1 MSHHILHLLTLTLF
15 FTLTFS
21 THSPPLDSSHLL
33 SFKLKADPLNKLNF
47 KSSNFCQ
54 WQGIQCTHFKVH
66 RLILQNLNLAGTFPP
81 NTLTQL
87 DQLRVL
93 SLQNNSLTGP
103 IPNLSSLINLKS
115 LFLNHNSFSGSF
127 PPSLISLHRLKT
139 LDLSLNNLTGS
150 IPLSL
155 TNLDRLYYLRL
166 DLNHLKGSIPP
177 LNQSS
182 LKIFNISHNNLTGP
196 IPVTSTLLR
205 FKRSSFLFN
214 SRLCG
219 EIVHRE
225 CKPAEP
231 FFGSAAPKPINQI
244 IKQQPKHTKNK
255 NTNKLAAI
263 IGLCG
268 GVFVICFVIC
278 VITRVVKRKR
288 YRKKIMKPTMASDYI
303 AAESAAAVMKME
315 EDRALEEKVK
325 KLQMAK
331 SGSLVFC
338 AGEAQ
343 DYTMEQ
349 LMKASAELLGKGTIG
364 TTYKAVL
371 DNRLIVC
378 VKRLDGFKM
387 TGISKEE
394 FDRQMTAVGGLRH
407 PKLVALRGF
416 IQAKEERLLVY
427 DYQPNGSLFSL
438 IHGSKSARAR
448 PLHWTS
454 CLKIAEDVAQGL
466 NYIHQAWRFVHGNL
480 KASNILLD
488 PDFEACLTDYCLSGL
503 VDPALLFEEP
513 DSVAYK
519 APETHKLDHQPTSK
533 SDIYSFGVLLIEL
546 LTGKPPSQHPYL
558 LPDELVHWVRSMR
571 DDDGSEDNRLV
582 MLLEVAITCSATSPE
597 QRPTM
602 WQVLKMI
609 QEIKRTVVAEDGDNA
624 FPTKVTSLAS

>member
-1 MSHHILHLLTLTLF
+1 MSHHFLHLLILISF
-15 FTLTFS
+15 FTHSFS
-21 THSPPLDSSHLL
+21 AHSPPSDATHLL
-33 SFKLKADPLNKLNF
+33 SFKLKADAHNNLNYT
-47 KSSNFCQ
+47 SRSFCQ
-54 WQGIQCTHFKVH
+54 WQGVQCARLRVH
-66 RLILQNLNLAGTFPP
+66 RLVLQNLNLSGSFAP
-81 NTLTQL
+81 NTLTNL

-103 IPNLSSLINLKS
+103 IPDLSQLINLKS

-127 PPSLISLHRLKT
+127 PPSLLSLHRLKT
-139 LDLSLNNLTGS
+139 LDLSNNILTGL
-150 IPLSL
+150 IPMAL

-166 DLNHLKGSIPP
+166 ELNRLNGSIPP

-196 IPVTSTLLR
+196 IPVTPTLLR
-205 FKRSSFLFN
+205 FPRSCFLFN
-214 SRLCG
+214 FRLCG

-225 CKPAEP
+225 CKPAAP
-231 FFGSAAPKPINQI
+231 FFGSPTPKPMNQV
-244 IKQQPKHTKNK
+244 IKQQPEQSKSR
-255 NTNKLAAI
+255 TNKLAAI

-268 GVFVICFVIC
+268 GVVALCFVIC
-278 VITRVVKRKR
+278 VIARVVKRKR
-288 YRKKIMKPTMASDYI
+288 YRKRIMKPTMASDYI

-315 EDRALEEKVK
+315 EDRALEEKVR

-349 LMKASAELLGKGTIG
+349 LMKASAELLGKGSIG

-394 FDRQMTAVGGLRH
+394 FDRRMTAVGGLRH

-438 IHGSKSARAR
+438 IHGKS
-448 PLHWTS
+448 
-454 CLKIAEDVAQGL
+454 Q
-466 NYIHQAWRFVHGNL
+466 
-480 KASNILLD
+480 LLVV
-488 PDFEACLTDYCLSGL
+488 F
-503 VDPALLFEEP
+503 LLF
-513 DSVAYK
+513 
-519 APETHKLDHQPTSK
+519 TS
-533 SDIYSFGVLLIEL
+533 FNFQVLLHL
-546 LTGKPPSQHPYL
+546 PVTVLYL
-558 LPDELVHWVRSMR
+558 WLDLGGES
-571 DDDGSEDNRLV
+571 
-582 MLLEVAITCSATSPE
+582 
-597 QRPTM
+597 
-602 WQVLKMI
+602 
-609 QEIKRTVVAEDGDNA
+609 
-624 FPTKVTSLAS
+624 